1 MSHYYCALSLRRYSL
16 QTMTTSIWTCAVFL
30 DAAQRLPCGLSQ
42 PLIYSVCIASV
53 LYRATVS
60 SSLSNIALAG
70 LITIIMP
77 SISGM
82 SSMLHVHVADAINMD
97 VELEATRHIE
107 RTCALHGST
116 GVPTTHGTMP
126 QASVA
131 STTLARSA
139 HHADTR
145 QGNCKVK
152 DNKSYS
158 SAESSED
165 QSVTLCMPTEYL
177 NGSGVGVNPAPP
189 L

>member
-1 MSHYYCALSLRRYSL
+1 MH
-16 QTMTTSIWTCAVFL
+16 
-30 DAAQRLPCGLSQ
+30 
-42 PLIYSVCIASV
+42 
-53 LYRATVS
+53 
-60 SSLSNIALAG
+60 
-70 LITIIMP
+70 

-82 SSMLHVHVADAINMD
+82 SSMLHVYVADAINMD

-116 GVPTTHGTMP
+116 GVPTTHGTLP

-152 DNKSYS
+152 DNKSDS
-158 SAESSED
+158 SAESSEKD

-177 NGSGVGVNPAPP
+177 NGSGVGVSPATP